1 MDTAVA
7 APHIAIVA
15 GEVSGDRLAAP
26 LMQALK
32 KHFPQAH
39 FSGIGGVY
47 MQEQG
52 LHSLGAMQTL
62 SVMGLAEVLRHLPAI
77 FRVKKSI
84 LQYWQDN
91 PPDLFI
97 GIDAPDFNLRIEAA
111 LKARGVPTVHYVSP
125 SLWAW
130 KEKRIEKVKQAV
142 DLMLCLF
149 PFETAV
155 YEKHGVA
162 ALCVG
167 HPMADRLKPQDT
179 RRARQSLALPQHV
192 PLLGLFPGSRRG
204 EIERLLPIFLRAM
217 MLMQVREPQLRAVIS
232 IADVAYRQRI
242 ADIIAQTCPPRQEI
256 MLSDAASDTLMSA
269 CDVLMLA
276 SGTITLE
283 AALLERP
290 MAVAYRV
297 HPLTAKIA
305 RRLLKI
311 DRFSLPNLLLKR
323 DVVNEWIQED
333 CTPEHLADDVG
344 ALLHDHLR
352 RGEQLLAF
360 SAIRAALPSGVSERA
375 AQAVAQLLSRK
386 A

>member
-1 MDTAVA
+1 
-7 APHIAIVA
+7 
-15 GEVSGDRLAAP
+15 
-26 LMQALK
+26 
-32 KHFPQAH
+32 
-39 FSGIGGVY
+39 
-47 MQEQG
+47 
-52 LHSLGAMQTL
+52 
-62 SVMGLAEVLRHLPAI
+62 
-77 FRVKKSI
+77 
-84 LQYWQDN
+84 
-91 PPDLFI
+91 
-97 GIDAPDFNLRIEAA
+97 
-111 LKARGVPTVHYVSP
+111 
-125 SLWAW
+125 
-130 KEKRIEKVKQAV
+130 
-142 DLMLCLF
+142 
-149 PFETAV
+149 
-155 YEKHGVA
+155 
-162 ALCVG
+162 
-167 HPMADRLKPQDT
+167 
-179 RRARQSLALPQHV
+179 
-192 PLLGLFPGSRRG
+192 
-204 EIERLLPIFLRAM
+204 
-217 MLMQVREPQLRAVIS
+217 
-232 IADVAYRQRI
+232 
-242 ADIIAQTCPPRQEI
+242 

-386 A
+386 V